1 MDTKESYSLGG
12 LQILSEERLHL
23 LSGRNTFNHTPVL
36 KLILGTGVFYF
47 NIMINSII
55 KAITTISGDTFLGK
69 LAISAGALATAY
81 FAPIVGLLFACFAT
95 TAIDMVYGIKV
106 AKKLGK
112 KITSRKNW
120 KGTLIK
126 MRDEFTII
134 SLAHLLEFTTMGD
147 SVPMVLSGGATVLIT
162 ITELWSILENLNTLD
177 PEGPWRILS
186 KFLKK
191 KGEDFSGMEL
201 DDLKTIKKKKNAKS
215 TNVDPEA

>member
-1 MDTKESYSLGG
+1 
-12 LQILSEERLHL
+12 
-23 LSGRNTFNHTPVL
+23 
-36 KLILGTGVFYF
+36 
-47 NIMINSII
+47 MINSII
-55 KAITTISGDTFLGK
+55 KAITTISGDTFFGK
-69 LAISAGALATAY
+69 LAISAGALVTAY

-95 TAIDMVYGIKV
+95 TVVDMVYGIKV
-106 AKKLGK
+106 AKRLGN

-134 SLAHLLEFTTMGD
+134 SLAHLLEFTAMGD
-147 SVPMVLSGGATVLIT
+147 QVPMILSGGATVLIT

-191 KGEDFSGMEL
+191 KGEDFSGVEL
-201 DDLKTIKKKKNAKS
+201 EELKTIKKKKNAKS
-215 TNVDPEA
+215 TKVDTEA

>member
-1 MDTKESYSLGG
+1 MVS
-12 LQILSEERLHL
+12 
-23 LSGRNTFNHTPVL
+23 
-36 KLILGTGVFYF
+36 
-47 NIMINSII
+47 SII

-69 LAISAGALATAY
+69 LAISAGALLTAY
-81 FAPIVGLLFACFAT
+81 FAPIVGLLFACFT
-95 TAIDMVYGIKV
+95 TTIVDMVYGIKV

-126 MRDEFTII
+126 MRDEFAII
-134 SLAHLLEFTTMGD
+134 SLAHLLEFTAMGD
-147 SVPMVLSGGATVLIT
+147 EVPMILSGGATVLIT

-191 KGEDFSGMEL
+191 KGEDYAGIEL
-201 DDLKTIKKKKNAKS
+201 EDLKTIKKKRNAKS
-215 TNVDPEA
+215 TKVDTVA

>member
-1 MDTKESYSLGG
+1 M
-12 LQILSEERLHL
+12 
-23 LSGRNTFNHTPVL
+23 FNHTPVL

-81 FAPIVGLLFACFAT
+81 FAPIVGLLFACFAA

-134 SLAHLLEFTTMGD
+134 ALAHLLEFTAMGD

-201 DDLKTIKKKKNAKS
+201 NDLKTIKKKKNAKS